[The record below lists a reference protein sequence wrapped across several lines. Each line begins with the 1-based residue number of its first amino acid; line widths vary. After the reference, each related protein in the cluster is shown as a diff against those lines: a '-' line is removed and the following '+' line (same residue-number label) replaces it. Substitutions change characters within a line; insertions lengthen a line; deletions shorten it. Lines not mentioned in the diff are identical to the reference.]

1 MLQDLNLLR
10 VFDAL
15 MHEGKVVTAAARLGL
30 SPPAV
35 SNALARLRRATGDPL
50 FVRSAQGMRPTP
62 HAQTL
67 ALTVG
72 PALQALQQA
81 LASPR
86 AFEPKATG
94 RRFRVAMTDIGEI
107 VFLPRL
113 MQVLQT
119 EAPQVVIHTVRNA
132 AAATRDEMARGGVD
146 LAVGWLPDLDAGFH
160 QRRLFEQRYVCLMAV
175 GHPLAKGRLTAERYR
190 KAQHVVV
197 LAEGTG
203 HDRVAKLLRQL
214 GAQAL
219 VPLALPHFVAAPWI
233 LADTALVATVP
244 LKLAQ
249 QVAGPLGLAVRELP
263 KDLPLELPP
272 FEVNLFWHERVHRD
286 PGHRWLRERWARLFG
301 APGSSTD

>member
-1 MLQDLNLLR
+1 MLHDLNLLR

-15 MHEGKVVTAAARLGL
+15 MHEGKVVAAAARLGL

-35 SNALARLRRATGDPL
+35 SNALGRLRRATGDPL
-50 FVRSAQGMRPTP
+50 FVRSAQGMLPTP
-62 HAQTL
+62 HAQML
-67 ALTVG
+67 AQTVG

-86 AFEPKATG
+86 AFEPMATE

-113 MQVLQT
+113 MQVLQA
-119 EAPQVVIHTVRNA
+119 EAPQVAIQTLRNA
-132 AAATRDEMARGGVD
+132 AAQTRDDMARGGVD

-160 QRRLFEQRYVCLMAV
+160 QRRLFEQRYVCLMAA
-175 GHPLAKGRLTAERYR
+175 GHALSRGRMTLDRYR
-190 KAQHVVV
+190 KAQHLVVV
-197 LAEGTG
+197 AEGTG
-203 HDRVAKLLRQL
+203 HDRVARQLRQI
-214 GAQAL
+214 GAQVL
-219 VPLALPHFVAAPWI
+219 VPLALPHFVAVPWI
-233 LADTALVATVP
+233 LRDSPLVATVP

-249 QVAGPLGLAVRELP
+249 QVAAPLGLVMRDLP
-263 KDLPLELPP
+263 RDLPLDLSP

-301 APGSSTD
+301 APH